1 MKRARGEEIMSTIV
15 EEKWEEILE
24 FLRTEYDVSPVSYRM
39 WLQPLKV
46 YSVDDSKDEIVF
58 SVDDQIVGQLGVKH
72 IETKYVP
79 FLSTAIAEFTNKFY
93 NLKFML
99 SSQINEE
106 TEESTALP
114 PKGKRADPD
123 FPYPSLNPKY
133 TFDTFVPGPN
143 NKFALAAS
151 LAVAEAPAETYN
163 PLFIYGGAGLGKTHL
178 MNSIARYII
187 DHNPDARVIFTTSE
201 IFTNEL
207 IESIRTGGKINAT
220 PTEFRRKYRN
230 VDVLL
235 IDDIQFII
243 GKESTQEEFF
253 HTFNTLYEAK
263 KQIIISSD
271 KPPRDMAMLEER
283 LRSRFDWGLTVDIQ
297 QPDYETRMAILQKRR
312 DDIGAVKV
320 TDQILDYIAKN
331 VKSNIRD
338 LEGSLNRVNAFSS
351 LQKRE
356 ITLELAKEALKDSI
370 STDGHKAVTVEHIV
384 NIVAEHF
391 NITENDIYSN
401 SRSRNISYPRQIA
414 MYLSKKL
421 TTNSITDIGK
431 FLGNRDHSTIIH
443 GYDKIESD
451 LSINKNNLKN
461 TIDVLI
467 KKINPAP

>member
-1 MKRARGEEIMSTIV
+1 MGTIV
-15 EEKWEEILE
+15 EEKWDEILE

-46 YSVDDSKDEIVF
+46 HKVDDSNDVIIF
-58 SVDDQIVGQLGVKH
+58 SVDDQLVGQLGIKH

-93 NLKFML
+93 NLEFML
-99 SSQINEE
+99 SSQIEQQKREE
-106 TEESTALP
+106 EAAM
-114 PKGKRADPD
+114 PKGRGLEPENP
-123 FPYPSLNPKY
+123 FPSLNPKY

-151 LAVAEAPAETYN
+151 LAVAESPAETYN

-187 DHNPDARVIFTTSE
+187 DHNPKAKVIFTTSE

-207 IESIRTGGKINAT
+207 IESIRAGAKSNANKNT
-220 PTEFRRKYRN
+220 EAPTTEFRRKYRN

-263 KQIIISSD
+263 KQIVISSD

-320 TDQILDYIAKN
+320 TDEILDYIAKN

-356 ITLELAKEALKDSI
+356 LTLELAQEALKDTI
-370 STDGHKAVTVEHIV
+370 STDGNKIVTVDHIV
-384 NIVAEHF
+384 DIVAEHF
-391 NITENDIYSN
+391 NITQNDIYSN
-401 SRSRNISYPRQIA
+401 SRSRNVAYPRQIA

-421 TTNSITDIGK
+421 TTNSVTDIGK

-443 GYDKIESD
+443 GYDKIEND
-451 LSINKNNLKN
+451 LVTNKNNIKN

-467 KKINPAP
+467 KKINPVQ

>member
-1 MKRARGEEIMSTIV
+1 MIMGTIV
-15 EEKWEEILE
+15 EEKWDEILE

-46 YSVDDSKDEIVF
+46 HKVDDSKDVIIF
-58 SVDDQIVGQLGVKH
+58 SVDDQLVGQLGIKH

-93 NLKFML
+93 NLEFML
-99 SSQINEE
+99 SSQIEQQKREE
-106 TEESTALP
+106 EAAM
-114 PKGKRADPD
+114 PKGRGLEPENP
-123 FPYPSLNPKY
+123 FPSLNPKY

-151 LAVAEAPAETYN
+151 LAVAESPAETYN

-187 DHNPDARVIFTTSE
+187 DHNPKAKVIFTTSE

-207 IESIRTGGKINAT
+207 IESIRAGAKSNANKNT
-220 PTEFRRKYRN
+220 EAPTTEFRRKYRN

-263 KQIIISSD
+263 KQIVISSD

-320 TDQILDYIAKN
+320 TDEILDYIAKN

-356 ITLELAKEALKDSI
+356 LTLELAQEALKDTI
-370 STDGHKAVTVEHIV
+370 STDGNKIVTVDHIV
-384 NIVAEHF
+384 DIVAEHF
-391 NITENDIYSN
+391 NITQNDIYSN
-401 SRSRNISYPRQIA
+401 SRSRNVAYPRQIA

-421 TTNSITDIGK
+421 TTNSVTDIGK

-443 GYDKIESD
+443 GYDKIEND
-451 LSINKNNLKN
+451 LVTNKNNIKN

-467 KKINPAP
+467 KKINPVQ

>member
-1 MKRARGEEIMSTIV
+1 MGTIV
-15 EEKWEEILE
+15 EEKWDEILE

-46 YSVDDSKDEIVF
+46 HKVDDSKEVIIF
-58 SVDDQIVGQLGVKH
+58 SVDDQLVGQLGIKH

-93 NLKFML
+93 NLEFML
-99 SSQINEE
+99 SSQIEQQKREE
-106 TEESTALP
+106 EAAM
-114 PKGKRADPD
+114 PKGRGLEPENP
-123 FPYPSLNPKY
+123 FPSLNPKY

-151 LAVAEAPAETYN
+151 LAVAESPAETYN

-187 DHNPDARVIFTTSE
+187 DHNPKAKVIFTTSE

-207 IESIRTGGKINAT
+207 IESIRAGAKSNANKNT
-220 PTEFRRKYRN
+220 EAPTTEFRRKYRN

-263 KQIIISSD
+263 KQIVISSD

-320 TDQILDYIAKN
+320 TDEILDYIAKN

-356 ITLELAKEALKDSI
+356 LTLELAQEALKDTI
-370 STDGHKAVTVEHIV
+370 STDGNKIVTVDHIV
-384 NIVAEHF
+384 DIVAEHF
-391 NITENDIYSN
+391 NITQNDIYSN
-401 SRSRNISYPRQIA
+401 SRSRNVAYPRQIA

-421 TTNSITDIGK
+421 TTNSVTDIGK

-443 GYDKIESD
+443 GYDKIEND
-451 LSINKNNLKN
+451 LVTNKNNIKN

-467 KKINPAP
+467 KKINPVQ

>member
-1 MKRARGEEIMSTIV
+1 MGTIV
-15 EEKWEEILE
+15 EEKWDEILE

-46 YSVDDSKDEIVF
+46 HKVDDSKDVIIF
-58 SVDDQIVGQLGVKH
+58 SVDDQLVGQLGIKH

-93 NLKFML
+93 NLEFML
-99 SSQINEE
+99 SSQIEQQKREE
-106 TEESTALP
+106 EAAM
-114 PKGKRADPD
+114 PKGRGLEPENP
-123 FPYPSLNPKY
+123 FPSLNPKY

-151 LAVAEAPAETYN
+151 LAVAESPAETYN

-187 DHNPDARVIFTTSE
+187 DHNPKAKVIFTTSE

-207 IESIRTGGKINAT
+207 IESIRAGAKSNANKNT
-220 PTEFRRKYRN
+220 EAPTTEFRRKYRN

-263 KQIIISSD
+263 KQIVISSD

-320 TDQILDYIAKN
+320 TDEILDYIAKT

-356 ITLELAKEALKDSI
+356 LTLELAQEALKDTI
-370 STDGHKAVTVEHIV
+370 STDGNKIVTVDHIV
-384 NIVAEHF
+384 DIVAEHF
-391 NITENDIYSN
+391 NITQNDIYSN
-401 SRSRNISYPRQIA
+401 SRSRNVAYPRQIA

-421 TTNSITDIGK
+421 TTNSVTDIGK

-443 GYDKIESD
+443 GYDKIEND
-451 LSINKNNLKN
+451 LVTNKNNIKN

-467 KKINPAP
+467 KKINPVQ

>member
-1 MKRARGEEIMSTIV
+1 MGTIV
-15 EEKWEEILE
+15 EEKWDEILE

-46 YSVDDSKDEIVF
+46 HKVDDSKDVIIF
-58 SVDDQIVGQLGVKH
+58 SVDDQLVGQLGIKH

-93 NLKFML
+93 NLEFML
-99 SSQINEE
+99 SSQIEQQKREE
-106 TEESTALP
+106 EAAM
-114 PKGKRADPD
+114 PKGRGLEPENP
-123 FPYPSLNPKY
+123 FPSLNPKY

-151 LAVAEAPAETYN
+151 LAVAESPAETYN

-178 MNSIARYII
+178 MTSIARYII
-187 DHNPDARVIFTTSE
+187 DHNPKAKVIFTTSE

-207 IESIRTGGKINAT
+207 IESIRAGAKSNANKNT
-220 PTEFRRKYRN
+220 EAPTTEFRRKYRN

-263 KQIIISSD
+263 KQIVISSD

-320 TDQILDYIAKN
+320 TDEILDYIAKN

-356 ITLELAKEALKDSI
+356 LTLELAQEALKDTI
-370 STDGHKAVTVEHIV
+370 STDGNKIVTVDHIV
-384 NIVAEHF
+384 DIVAEHF
-391 NITENDIYSN
+391 NITQNDIYSN
-401 SRSRNISYPRQIA
+401 SRSRNVAYPRQIA
-414 MYLSKKL
+414 MYLSK
-421 TTNSITDIGK
+421 N
-431 FLGNRDHSTIIH
+431 
-443 GYDKIESD
+443 
-451 LSINKNNLKN
+451 
-461 TIDVLI
+461 
-467 KKINPAP
+467 

>member
-1 MKRARGEEIMSTIV
+1 MGTIV
-15 EEKWEEILE
+15 EEKWDEILE

-46 YSVDDSKDEIVF
+46 HKVDDSKDVIIF
-58 SVDDQIVGQLGVKH
+58 SVDDQLVGQLGIKH

-93 NLKFML
+93 NLEFML
-99 SSQINEE
+99 SSQIEQQKREE
-106 TEESTALP
+106 EAAM
-114 PKGKRADPD
+114 PKGRGLEPENP
-123 FPYPSLNPKY
+123 FPSLNPKY
-133 TFDTFVPGPN
+133 TFETFVPGPN

-151 LAVAEAPAETYN
+151 LAVAESPAETYN

-187 DHNPDARVIFTTSE
+187 DHNPKAKVIFTTSE

-207 IESIRTGGKINAT
+207 IESIRAGAKSNANKNT
-220 PTEFRRKYRN
+220 EAPTTEFRRKYRN

-263 KQIIISSD
+263 KQIVISSD

-320 TDQILDYIAKN
+320 TDEILDYIAKN

-356 ITLELAKEALKDSI
+356 LTLELAQEALKDTI
-370 STDGHKAVTVEHIV
+370 STDGNKIVTVDHIV
-384 NIVAEHF
+384 DIVAEHF
-391 NITENDIYSN
+391 NITQNDIYSN
-401 SRSRNISYPRQIA
+401 SRSRNVAYPRQIA

-421 TTNSITDIGK
+421 TTNSVTDIGK

-443 GYDKIESD
+443 GYDKIEND
-451 LSINKNNLKN
+451 LVTNKNNIKN

-467 KKINPAP
+467 KKINPVQ

>member
-1 MKRARGEEIMSTIV
+1 MGTIV
-15 EEKWEEILE
+15 EEKWDEILE

-46 YSVDDSKDEIVF
+46 HKVDDSKDVIIF
-58 SVDDQIVGQLGVKH
+58 SVDDQLVGQLGIKH

-93 NLKFML
+93 NLEFML
-99 SSQINEE
+99 SSQIEQQKREE
-106 TEESTALP
+106 EAAM
-114 PKGKRADPD
+114 PKGRVLEPENP
-123 FPYPSLNPKY
+123 FPSLNPKY

-151 LAVAEAPAETYN
+151 LAVAESPAETYN

-187 DHNPDARVIFTTSE
+187 DHNPKAKVIFTTSE

-207 IESIRTGGKINAT
+207 IESIRAGAKSNANKNT
-220 PTEFRRKYRN
+220 EAPTTEFRRKYRN

-263 KQIIISSD
+263 KQIVISSD

-320 TDQILDYIAKN
+320 TDEILDYIAKN

-356 ITLELAKEALKDSI
+356 LTLELAQEALKDTI
-370 STDGHKAVTVEHIV
+370 STDGNKIVTVDHIV
-384 NIVAEHF
+384 DIVAEHF
-391 NITENDIYSN
+391 NITQNDIYSN
-401 SRSRNISYPRQIA
+401 SRSRNVAYPRQIA

-421 TTNSITDIGK
+421 TTNSVTDIGK

-443 GYDKIESD
+443 GYDKIEND
-451 LSINKNNLKN
+451 LVTNKNNIKN

-467 KKINPAP
+467 KKINPVQ

>member
-1 MKRARGEEIMSTIV
+1 MGTIV
-15 EEKWEEILE
+15 EEKWDEILE

-46 YSVDDSKDEIVF
+46 HKVDDSKDVIIF
-58 SVDDQIVGQLGVKH
+58 SVDDQLVGQLGIKH

-93 NLKFML
+93 NLEFML
-99 SSQINEE
+99 SSQIEQQKREE
-106 TEESTALP
+106 EAAM
-114 PKGKRADPD
+114 PKGRGLEPENP
-123 FPYPSLNPKY
+123 FPSLNPKY

-151 LAVAEAPAETYN
+151 LAVAESPAETYN

-187 DHNPDARVIFTTSE
+187 DHNPKAKVIFTTSE

-207 IESIRTGGKINAT
+207 IESIRAGAKNNANKNT
-220 PTEFRRKYRN
+220 EAPTTEFRRKYRN

-263 KQIIISSD
+263 KQIVISSD

-320 TDQILDYIAKN
+320 TDEILDYIAKN

-356 ITLELAKEALKDSI
+356 LTLELAQEALKDTI
-370 STDGHKAVTVEHIV
+370 STDGNKIVTVDHIV
-384 NIVAEHF
+384 DIVAEHF
-391 NITENDIYSN
+391 NITQNDIYSN
-401 SRSRNISYPRQIA
+401 SRSRNVAYPRQIA

-421 TTNSITDIGK
+421 TTNSVTDIGK

-443 GYDKIESD
+443 GYDKIEND
-451 LSINKNNLKN
+451 LVTNKNNIKN

-467 KKINPAP
+467 KKINPVQ

>member
-1 MKRARGEEIMSTIV
+1 MNFSGRN
-15 EEKWEEILE
+15 
-24 FLRTEYDVSPVSYRM
+24 SPVSYRM

-46 YSVDDSKDEIVF
+46 HKVDDSKDVIIF
-58 SVDDQIVGQLGVKH
+58 SVDDQLVGQLGIKH

-93 NLKFML
+93 NLEFML
-99 SSQINEE
+99 SSQIEQQKREE
-106 TEESTALP
+106 EAAM
-114 PKGKRADPD
+114 PKGRGLEPENP
-123 FPYPSLNPKY
+123 FPSLNPKY

-151 LAVAEAPAETYN
+151 LAVAESPAETYN

-187 DHNPDARVIFTTSE
+187 DHNPKAKVIFTTSE

-207 IESIRTGGKINAT
+207 IESIRAGAKSNANKNT
-220 PTEFRRKYRN
+220 EAPTTEFRRKYRN

-263 KQIIISSD
+263 KQIVISSD

-320 TDQILDYIAKN
+320 TDEILDYIAKN

-356 ITLELAKEALKDSI
+356 LTLELAQEALKDTI
-370 STDGHKAVTVEHIV
+370 STDGNKIVTVDHIV
-384 NIVAEHF
+384 DIVAEHF
-391 NITENDIYSN
+391 NITQNDIYSN
-401 SRSRNISYPRQIA
+401 SRSRNVAYPRQIA

-421 TTNSITDIGK
+421 TTNSVTDIGK

-443 GYDKIESD
+443 GYDKIEND
-451 LSINKNNLKN
+451 LVTNKNNIKN

-467 KKINPAP
+467 KKINPVQ

>member
-1 MKRARGEEIMSTIV
+1 MGTIV
-15 EEKWEEILE
+15 EEKWDEILE

-46 YSVDDSKDEIVF
+46 HKVDDSKDVIIF
-58 SVDDQIVGQLGVKH
+58 SVDDQLVGQLGIKH

-93 NLKFML
+93 NLEFML
-99 SSQINEE
+99 SSQIEQQKREE
-106 TEESTALP
+106 EAAM
-114 PKGKRADPD
+114 PKGRGLEPENP
-123 FPYPSLNPKY
+123 FPSLNPKY

-151 LAVAEAPAETYN
+151 LAVAESPAETYN

-187 DHNPDARVIFTTSE
+187 DHNPKAKVIFTTSE

-207 IESIRTGGKINAT
+207 IESIRAGAKSNANKNT
-220 PTEFRRKYRN
+220 EAPTTEFRRKYRN

-263 KQIIISSD
+263 KQIVISSD

-312 DDIGAVKV
+312 DDIGAIKV
-320 TDQILDYIAKN
+320 TDEILDYIAKN

-356 ITLELAKEALKDSI
+356 LTLELAQEALKDTI
-370 STDGHKAVTVEHIV
+370 STDGNKIVTVDHIV
-384 NIVAEHF
+384 DIVAEHF
-391 NITENDIYSN
+391 NITQNDIYSN
-401 SRSRNISYPRQIA
+401 SRSRNVAYPRQIA

-421 TTNSITDIGK
+421 TTNSVTDIGK

-443 GYDKIESD
+443 GYDKIEND
-451 LSINKNNLKN
+451 LVTNKNNIKN

-467 KKINPAP
+467 KKINPVQ

>member
-1 MKRARGEEIMSTIV
+1 MGTIV
-15 EEKWEEILE
+15 EEKWDEILE

-46 YSVDDSKDEIVF
+46 HKVDDSKDVIIF
-58 SVDDQIVGQLGVKH
+58 SVDDQLVGQLGIKH

-93 NLKFML
+93 NLEFML
-99 SSQINEE
+99 SSQIEQQKREE
-106 TEESTALP
+106 EAAM
-114 PKGKRADPD
+114 PKGRGLEPENP
-123 FPYPSLNPKY
+123 FPSLNPKY

-151 LAVAEAPAETYN
+151 LAVAESPAETYN

-187 DHNPDARVIFTTSE
+187 DHNPKAKVIFTTSE

-207 IESIRTGGKINAT
+207 IESIRAGAKSNANKNT
-220 PTEFRRKYRN
+220 EAPTTEFRRKYRN

-263 KQIIISSD
+263 KQIVISSD

-320 TDQILDYIAKN
+320 TDEILDYIAKY

-356 ITLELAKEALKDSI
+356 LTLELAQEALKDTI
-370 STDGHKAVTVEHIV
+370 STDGNKIVTVDHIV
-384 NIVAEHF
+384 DIVAEHF
-391 NITENDIYSN
+391 NITQNDIYSN
-401 SRSRNISYPRQIA
+401 SRSRNVAYPRQIA

-421 TTNSITDIGK
+421 TTNSVTDIGK

-443 GYDKIESD
+443 GYDKIEND
-451 LSINKNNLKN
+451 LVTNKNNIKN

-467 KKINPAP
+467 KKINPVQ